1 MTLFQASLA
10 DSIASVT
17 WIGTT
22 ADTST
27 NINLRG
33 MAGNATLRWVVA
45 RGFWSEMDG
54 GGGLFAWDPTVIGTD
69 DGGTVIVPDAG
80 GSVTGCWRRVYSGP
94 MDVRW
99 FGCKCDGAT
108 DDAARLQM
116 ALDAVPSG
124 GQLILSGL
132 MAVGSPGWAGLLIHR
147 KTEISL
153 IGLHDACGIKI
164 LHAPTH
170 QVRGEPPG
178 ALALQACARV
188 QIRGILFD
196 GNAVGSNFTALYLDF
211 LADSIVTD
219 CVFRNM

>member
-108 DDAARLQM
+108 DDAAILEQEPHQIPPILPRVGQVLGARGLTSARHILLPA
-116 ALDAVPSG
+116 ALPGYIAGCKQGWAFSWR
-124 GQLILSGL
+124 SL
-132 MAVGSPGWAGLLIHR
+132 MAACHR
-147 KTEISL
+147 RSL
-153 IGLHDACGIKI
+153 VTPPKPPIA
-164 LHAPTH
+164 
-170 QVRGEPPG
+170 PG
-178 ALALQACARV
+178 AAP
-188 QIRGILFD
+188 GM
-196 GNAVGSNFTALYLDF
+196 GT
-211 LADSIVTD
+211 
-219 CVFRNM
+219 